1 MGYAKQI
8 YARAAEILR
17 QRREQAETQALM
29 RKAQVLKV
37 CPEIEEIERQM
48 AQTGLAAVHAIS
60 AGEKAEEAVRA
71 LAVRNLE
78 LQEKRRELL
87 AQHGFPADCL
97 QPVYTCPVCS
107 DTGAV
112 NGHACAC
119 YNKLLRDLA
128 YRELASES
136 PLKLSDFNSFRL
148 DVYDAVPN
156 ADGLIPREEMEAILR
171 ICQNYADTFSDKA
184 QSLFMYGKTGLGK
197 THLSLAI
204 AAAAIEKGYGVVY
217 GSAQN
222 LFGKLEKEHF
232 GREPYSD
239 TESLLED
246 CDLLI
251 LDDLGAEYTTGFIK
265 AAVYNIVNTRLLC
278 ARPTILNSNLTFS
291 ELETRYSDRVTS
303 RILGNY
309 AVLHFV
315 GRDMRIRLR

>member
-1 MGYAKQI
+1 MGYAKHI
-8 YARAAEILR
+8 YTRAAEILQ
-17 QRREQAETQALM
+17 QRREQAETQALI

-78 LQEKRRELL
+78 LQERRRELL

-97 QPVYTCPVCS
+97 QPAYTCQKCN
-107 DTGAV
+107 DTGSFD
-112 NGHACAC
+112 GQMCDCHK
-119 YNKLLRDLA
+119 KLLRDLA

-136 PLKLSDFNSFRL
+136 PLKLSDFDSFRL
-148 DVYDAVPN
+148 DVYDTVPD

-171 ICQNYADTFSDKA
+171 ICRNYADTFSDSA
-184 QSLFMYGKTGLGK
+184 QSLFLYGKTGLGK

-204 AAAAIEKGYGVVY
+204 AAAVIEKGYGVVY

-222 LFGKLEKEHF
+222 LLGKLEKEHF
-232 GREPYSD
+232 GREPYAD
-239 TESLLED
+239 TEHLLTD

-251 LDDLGAEYTTGFIK
+251 LDDLGAEYTTGFTK
-265 AAVYNIVNTRLLC
+265 AAVYNILNTRLLC

-303 RILGNY
+303 RILGSY
-309 AVLHFV
+309 TVLHFV
-315 GRDMRIRLR
+315 GSDMRIRLR

>member
-8 YARAAEILR
+8 YTRAAEILR

-97 QPVYTCPVCS
+97 HPVYTCPKCS
-107 DTGAV
+107 DTGSV
-112 NGHACAC
+112 DGQMCDCHK
-119 YNKLLRDLA
+119 KLLRDLA

-136 PLKLSDFNSFRL
+136 PLKLSDFDSFRL
-148 DVYDAVPN
+148 DVYDTVPN

-217 GSAQN
+217 GSAQT

-232 GREPYSD
+232 GREPYAD
-239 TESLLED
+239 TESLLTD

-251 LDDLGAEYTTGFIK
+251 LDDLGAEYTTGFTK

-291 ELETRYSDRVTS
+291 ELEARYSDRVTS
-303 RILGNY
+303 RILGSY
-309 AVLHFV
+309 TVLHFV
-315 GRDMRIRLR
+315 GSDMRIRLR